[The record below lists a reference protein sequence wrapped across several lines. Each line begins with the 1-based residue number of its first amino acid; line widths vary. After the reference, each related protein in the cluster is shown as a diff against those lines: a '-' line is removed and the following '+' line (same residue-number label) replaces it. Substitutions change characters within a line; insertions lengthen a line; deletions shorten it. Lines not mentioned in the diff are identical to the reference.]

1 MGKIS
6 RAALH
11 YAVAIA
17 IVGVAAL
24 VRWAFTGVLAPS
36 LYLVFYPAVVLAA
49 IIGGTGPG
57 LVAAIGSA
65 LCVDVFFTAPYG
77 RFSMRDLGDVVRILI
92 FVAGGTGV
100 SLVAGMNKAAQARER
115 RRAAE
120 LADLAELTSLGN
132 FLIRDE
138 QDRILRWSEGCAD
151 LYGFTAEEAIGRI
164 SHELLQTRFPQ
175 PLEKIQETLLQTG
188 RWEGELTQRSAD
200 DKIFTVASLWVL
212 RRATE
217 SRPPMILEVNND
229 MTERKRAEQ
238 ALRELNE
245 TLERRVAE
253 RTAEAE
259 RRLTQLR
266 AITTELTLA
275 EHRERQRIAKVLHDH
290 LQQMLVG
297 AKLSVAFVQS
307 HTAEPR
313 IRQSLDH
320 LNGLLDDSLKASRS
334 LTAELFPPVLREGTF
349 AEALRW
355 LIQWMGEKHD
365 LQIQFRTDEQVNPQ
379 AEEIRLLLFEATRE
393 LLFNVVKHAG
403 VREACLEMASHNGSQ
418 VRVTVADSGKGFDV
432 TTLRPAE
439 RTEGGFGMA
448 TIRNRMRL
456 LGGHIEIQ
464 STPGCG
470 TTATLLAP
478 LQR

>member
-1 MGKIS
+1 
-6 RAALH
+6 
-11 YAVAIA
+11 
-17 IVGVAAL
+17 
-24 VRWAFTGVLAPS
+24 
-36 LYLVFYPAVVLAA
+36 
-49 IIGGTGPG
+49 
-57 LVAAIGSA
+57 
-65 LCVDVFFTAPYG
+65 
-77 RFSMRDLGDVVRILI
+77 
-92 FVAGGTGV
+92 
-100 SLVAGMNKAAQARER
+100 
-115 RRAAE
+115 
-120 LADLAELTSLGN
+120 
-132 FLIRDE
+132 
-138 QDRILRWSEGCAD
+138 
-151 LYGFTAEEAIGRI
+151 
-164 SHELLQTRFPQ
+164 
-175 PLEKIQETLLQTG
+175 
-188 RWEGELTQRSAD
+188 
-200 DKIFTVASLWVL
+200 
-212 RRATE
+212 
-217 SRPPMILEVNND
+217 MILEVNND

-259 RRLTQLR
+259 RRLTELR